1 MNYMQDTGNASVNH
15 FHEPISSIAILGW
28 FLLSLASQAAGQES
42 SLGLRGQLGN
52 DVWKLRVNLSDDEY
66 KALEPAAPR
75 LGFGG
80 PAAPPRGQNQ
90 SDSRRETVGNLF
102 GIQFPWV
109 RGSVDLTSGE
119 NKTKTFPCRI
129 RYDGDFTYTMAAQS
143 PKRPMFIQ
151 LLDGHDIQG
160 VTSFR
165 LHTMQFDQTMLRER
179 ITSHVFASLDA
190 TVTRT
195 AHAELSLKVG
205 RKKPELIGL
214 YTILEAV
221 DATFLSR
228 NGIPESSLVSQTNGL
243 NTIRYAGESWNSYV
257 RTFRSSKRPSDKQ
270 QARIIEFAKLI
281 DEATDEEFDKRIGDF
296 INTDDL
302 LRYLAANSLTSNV
315 TGMSTIGTNDH
326 LCLDADGR
334 FHIVANQMETALGGS
349 ILSGSPDELTNLRVL
364 QPYAGECKLFDRL
377 LANKDYRNRYLR
389 IVRESVNTFFA
400 PKKMNRLIAALAE
413 ATVTSRDRETKAAA
427 ERLRKMMQAFGA
439 GGGFGPPPGTGGM
452 GPPPIDPRTFIAKRN
467 DSIRKQLEGSE
478 PGFTPRIPNLGG
490 FGGGSQREGST
501 APITEAQFRES
512 VQVPENFH
520 ATLFARSPEVNYPV
534 AIAAEPTG
542 AIYVASDEQGS
553 LGTDKGGGKVLRCV
567 DHDGDG
573 VMDSVTTFCRVDHV
587 RGVVYRAGSVWV
599 SHPPYLSVFHDDD
612 GDGVAD
618 RNQQLVSGLTS
629 ELVNTRGGDHT
640 TNGIRMGVDG
650 WLYIGNGDY
659 GTPEGKGIDGSTV
672 VLRGGGVLRVR
683 PDGTELELFASGLRN
698 PFDIA
703 IDPQLNLFTRDNTN
717 DGGGWDTRVSQL
729 FQNAEYGYPRLFAN
743 FSDEIMP
750 TLGVF
755 GNGGGTGS
763 LYIEDEAWPDRWN
776 RSLFTGDWGRSGV
789 FYHPLK
795 SDGATFQLS
804 QETFATIARATGMD
818 LDASGNLYVAS
829 WWSGEASVHVGP
841 HVGFVTRLTP
851 KGSTLRE
858 FPNLS
863 GKSSSELV
871 ELLCSPNAVA
881 RFHVQGELLK
891 RGDAVADALSQV
903 CRNDDFPLGG
913 RIAALFA
920 LKQIQGTESH
930 EVLKSLTTDTA
941 IREFAIRALTDRKT
955 QLDGLDAEFFVSFL
969 SDDSPRVRAQAV
981 IALGRLGDVSV
992 ASEIIPLARQAG
1004 EERPNAAK
1012 ANAEQVIPHLAL
1024 RALLELNAVDACVA
1038 ALDGSNRRA
1047 ALRVLRSMHSVRA
1060 VDGLI
1065 AKLGTQ
1071 RNLDKRN
1078 ELLVTLIRLYQL
1090 ETPYDGSWW
1099 GIRPDTTGPFYD
1111 PTTWEQSERIA
1122 AVLKTAM
1129 KEADAETAKRLGAEL
1144 VRHQV
1149 RLSGLAPMAEAPAIE
1164 EKPIVIDPVDPQD
1177 PNQLGNMPYSELLTR
1192 ARTMNGDAKA
1202 GAAVFT
1208 SRSCSACHTSAAG
1221 QKPVG
1226 PHLAD
1231 IGKRYTPAELIE
1243 SILKPSEK
1251 IAQGYETQAFLTDS
1265 GRVITGF
1272 VTSEKGQEITV
1283 RDSQGITHRVPRNQ
1297 IEERNRQTTSAMPN
1311 GLVGSLTIKEF
1322 ADLIAYLQS
1331 L

>member
-1 MNYMQDTGNASVNH
+1 MIH
-15 FHEPISSIAILGW
+15 FREPLSRIAILGW
-28 FLLSLASQAAGQES
+28 FLLGLTSQAAGQAS
-42 SLGLRGQLGN
+42 SVGLQGQLDS

-66 KALEPAAPR
+66 EALEPAAPQM
-75 LGFGG
+75 GFSA
-80 PAAPPRGQNQ
+80 PTAPPSGQNWG
-90 SDSRRETVGNLF
+90 DSRREKVGNLF
-102 GIQFPWV
+102 GVQFPWV
-109 RGSVDLTSGE
+109 RGSVDFTSGDDE
-119 NKTKTFPCRI
+119 PKTIPCRI

-160 VTSFR
+160 VSSFR

-205 RKKPELIGL
+205 NKKPEFIGL

-221 DATFLSR
+221 DATFLSK
-228 NGIPESSLVSQTNGL
+228 NGIPETWLVSQTNGL
-243 NTIRYAGESWNSYV
+243 NTIRYAGENWNAYA
-257 RTFRSSKRPSDKQ
+257 RTFRSSQRPSDKQ
-270 QARIIEFAKLI
+270 QTRIIEFAKLI
-281 DEATDEEFDKRIGDF
+281 DEATDEEFDARISDF
-296 INTDDL
+296 INTDEL

-315 TGMSTIGTNDH
+315 TGMSTIGTNDF
-326 LCLDADGR
+326 LCLDAEGR
-334 FHIVANQMETALGGS
+334 FHIIANQMETALGGS
-349 ILSGSPDELTNLRVL
+349 VLSGSPDELTNMHVVR
-364 QPYAGECKLFDRL
+364 PYAGECKLFDRL
-377 LANKDYRNRYLR
+377 LANEELRDRYLN
-389 IVRESVNTFFA
+389 IVRESVDGFFT
-400 PKKMNRLIAALAE
+400 PEKMNPLMAGLTD
-413 ATVTSRDRETKAAA
+413 ATANSRERETQAAA
-427 ERLRKMMQAFGA
+427 ERLRTMMQSIG
-439 GGGFGPPPGTGGM
+439 GGISPPRGTGGFGPPPM
-452 GPPPIDPRTFIAKRN
+452 APSTFVEKRN
-467 DSIRKQLEGSE
+467 GSIRKQLEGSE

-490 FGGGSQREGST
+490 IGGGGSSGGRQGAT
-501 APITEAQFRES
+501 AAITDAQFRES
-512 VQVPENFH
+512 VQVSGDFN

-553 LGTDKGGGKVLRCV
+553 LGADKDGGKVLRCV

-587 RGVVYRAGSVWV
+587 RGVVYRAGAVWV

-618 RNQQLVSGLTS
+618 RNQRLVSGLTTDM
-629 ELVNTRGGDHT
+629 VNTRGGDHT
-640 TNGIRMGVDG
+640 TNGVRMGIDG

-659 GTPEGKGIDGSTV
+659 GTPKGEGVDGSTV
-672 VLRGGGVLRVR
+672 VLRGGGILRVR

-729 FQNAEYGYPRLFAN
+729 FQTAEYGYPRLFAN

-763 LYIEDEAWPDRWN
+763 LYIEDESWPERWN
-776 RSLFTGDWGRSGV
+776 RSLLTGDWGRSGV
-789 FYHPLK
+789 FHHPLTP
-795 SDGATFQLS
+795 DGATFQLT
-804 QETFATIARATGMD
+804 QQTFATISRATGMD

-829 WWSGEASVHVGP
+829 WWGGEASVHVGP

-851 KGSTLRE
+851 KGSTPRE

-863 GKSSSELV
+863 DASAPELV
-871 ELLCSPNAVA
+871 ERLRSSSAVV
-881 RFHVQGELLK
+881 RFHIQGELLK
-891 RGDAVADALSQV
+891 RGNVVVGALSDA
-903 CRNDDFPLGG
+903 CRNGDFPLEG

-920 LKQIQGTESH
+920 VKQIQGIRSH
-930 EVLKSLTTDTA
+930 ELLKSLTADCT

-955 QLDGLDAEFFVSFL
+955 QLDGLDADFFVPFL
-969 SDDSPRVRAQAV
+969 SDESPRVRAQAV
-981 IALGRLGDVSV
+981 IALGRLGDVS
-992 ASEIIPLARQAG
+992 AARKIIPLARQAN
-1004 EERPNAAK
+1004 EKRPDPAEPNAG
-1012 ANAEQVIPHLAL
+1012 QVIPHLAL
-1024 RALLELNAVDACVA
+1024 RALVELNAVDACLA
-1038 ALDGSNRRA
+1038 ELDGPNRTA
-1047 ALRVLRSMHSVRA
+1047 ALRALRSMHSPA
-1060 VDGLI
+1060 TVDGLI
-1065 AKLGTQ
+1065 ERLGAQ
-1071 RNLDKRN
+1071 RDLNKRN
-1078 ELLVTLIRLYQL
+1078 ELLVTLIRLYQR

-1122 AVLKTAM
+1122 AVLTSAIKA
-1129 KEADAETAKRLGAEL
+1129 AEPESAKRLNAEL

-1149 RLSGLAPMAEAPAIE
+1149 TLAGLGSMTESLVVE
-1164 EKPIVIDPVDPQD
+1164 EKSIVIIPVDPSN
-1177 PNQLGNMPYSELLTR
+1177 PSQLGNIPYADVLTR
-1192 ARTMNGDAKA
+1192 TQAIKGDPKA
-1202 GAAVFT
+1202 GAAVFK

-1231 IGKRYTPAELIE
+1231 IGKRYKPAELIE

-1265 GRVITGF
+1265 GNVITGF
-1272 VTSEKGQEITV
+1272 VTSEKGKEITV
-1283 RDSQGITHRVPRNQ
+1283 RNSQGVTHRILRDQ
-1297 IEERNRQTTSAMPN
+1297 IEERIRKKTSAMPS
-1311 GLVGSLTIKEF
+1311 GLVGSLTINEL
-1322 ADLIAYLQS
+1322 ADLIAYLRS

>member
-1 MNYMQDTGNASVNH
+1 MILFRDYIRHHAVRFAAVVGWIVLSV
-15 FHEPISSIAILGW
+15 
-28 FLLSLASQAAGQES
+28 ASQANGQELS
-42 SLGLRGQLGN
+42 PGLMGQLSD
-52 DVWKLRVNLSDDEY
+52 DVWKIRVNLSDDEY
-66 KALEPAAPR
+66 RALEPAVPQA
-75 LGFGG
+75 GFGG
-80 PAAPPRGQNQ
+80 PAPPPGGQNQ

-109 RGSVDLTSGE
+109 RGSVEFISGE
-119 NKTKTFPCRI
+119 NETKSVPCRI

-151 LLDGHDIQG
+151 LLDGHDFRG

-179 ITSHVFASLDA
+179 IASHVFASLNA

-205 RKKPELIGL
+205 KQEPEFVGF
-214 YTILEAV
+214 YTILESV
-221 DATFLSR
+221 DANFLRR
-228 NGIPESSLVSQTNGL
+228 NGIPESSLLSQTNGL
-243 NTIRYAGESWNSYV
+243 NTIRYAGDQWNAYAP
-257 RTFRSSKRPSDKQ
+257 TFRNSQPPNGKQ
-270 QARIIEFAKLI
+270 QARIIEFTKLI
-281 DEATDEEFDKRIGDF
+281 DEATDEDFDAKIGDF
-296 INTDDL
+296 ISTDEL

-315 TGMSTIGTNDH
+315 SGMSTIGTNDF
-326 LCLDADGR
+326 LCLDDEGR
-334 FHIVANQMETALGGS
+334 FHIIANQMETALGGS
-349 ILSGSPDELTNLRVL
+349 ILSGSPDELTNMQVMR
-364 QPYAGECKLFDRL
+364 PYAGECKLFDRL
-377 LANKDYRNRYLR
+377 LANEELRDRYLK
-389 IVRESVNTFFA
+389 IVRESVDGFFT
-400 PKKMNRLIAALAE
+400 PGKVNPLIAGLTD
-413 ATVTSRDRETKAAA
+413 ATANSRERETQAAA
-427 ERLRKMMQAFGA
+427 ERLRKMMQAFGGGGEFGPPLGA
-439 GGGFGPPPGTGGM
+439 GGFGPPPM
-452 GPPPIDPRTFIAKRN
+452 DPKTFVVKRN

-478 PGFTPRIPNLGG
+478 PGFIPRVPNLGG
-490 FGGGSQREGST
+490 FGGGGSGGGRQGST
-501 APITEAQFRES
+501 APITDAQFRES
-512 VQVPENFH
+512 VQVSEDFD

-553 LGTDKGGGKVLRCV
+553 LGTDKDGGKVLRCV

-618 RNQQLVSGLTS
+618 RNKRLVSGLTT
-629 ELVNTRGGDHT
+629 EMVNTRGGDHT
-640 TNGIRMGVDG
+640 TNGVRMGIDG

-659 GTPEGKGIDGSTV
+659 GTPSGEGVDGSKV
-672 VLRGGGVLRVR
+672 VLRGGGILRVR

-729 FQNAEYGYPRLFAN
+729 FQTAEYGYPRLFAN

-776 RSLFTGDWGRSGV
+776 HSLFTGDWGRSGV
-789 FYHPLK
+789 FHHPLAA
-795 SDGATFQLS
+795 DGATFQLT
-804 QETFATIARATGMD
+804 QQAFATISRATGMD

-851 KGSTLRE
+851 KGSTPRE

-863 GKSSSELV
+863 DSSVPELI
-871 ELLCSPNAVA
+871 EFLRSPNAVV
-881 RFHVQGELLK
+881 RFHVQGELLR
-891 RGDAVADALSQV
+891 RGDAVVGALSQV
-903 CRNDDFPLGG
+903 ARNVDSPLGG

-920 LKQIQGTESH
+920 LKQIQGVRSH
-930 EVLKSLTTDTA
+930 ELLKSLTTDST

-955 QLDGLDAEFFVSFL
+955 QLDGLDADFFVPFL
-969 SDDSPRVRAQAV
+969 SDDSPRVRAQTV
-981 IALGRLGDVSV
+981 IALGRLGDVSIANKIV
-992 ASEIIPLARQAG
+992 PLAMQAG
-1004 EERPNAAK
+1004 EERPDPAK

-1024 RALLELNAVDACVA
+1024 RSLVELNAVDACLA
-1038 ALDGSNRRA
+1038 ELDGTNRSA
-1047 ALRVLRSMHSVRA
+1047 ALRVLRSMHRPA
-1060 VDGLI
+1060 TVDGLI
-1065 AKLGTQ
+1065 ERLGTQ
-1071 RNLDKRN
+1071 RDLNKRH
-1078 ELLVTLIRLYQL
+1078 ELLVTLIRLYQR

-1111 PTTWEQSERIA
+1111 PKTWEQSEQIA
-1122 AVLKTAM
+1122 AVLTTAI
-1129 KEADAETAKRLGAEL
+1129 EAAEPETAKRLYAEL

-1149 RLSGLAPMAEAPAIE
+1149 TLPGLASMTESQIVE
-1164 EKPIVIDPVDPQD
+1164 EKPIVIMPVDPSNS
-1177 PNQLGNMPYSELLTR
+1177 NQLGNIPYADVLTR
-1192 ARTMNGDAKA
+1192 VQTTKGDLKA
-1202 GAAVFT
+1202 GAAVFK
-1208 SRSCSACHTSAAG
+1208 SRSCTACHTSATG

-1231 IGKRYTPAELIE
+1231 IGKRYKPAELIE

-1251 IAQGYETQAFLTDS
+1251 IAQGYETQAFVMDS
-1265 GRVITGF
+1265 GWVTTGF
-1272 VTSEKGQEITV
+1272 VTSEKGKEITV
-1283 RDSQGITHRVPRNQ
+1283 RDSQGVMHRIPRDE
-1297 IEERNRQTTSAMPN
+1297 IEERIRQKTSAMPN
-1311 GLVGSLTIKEF
+1311 GLVGSLTIDEL